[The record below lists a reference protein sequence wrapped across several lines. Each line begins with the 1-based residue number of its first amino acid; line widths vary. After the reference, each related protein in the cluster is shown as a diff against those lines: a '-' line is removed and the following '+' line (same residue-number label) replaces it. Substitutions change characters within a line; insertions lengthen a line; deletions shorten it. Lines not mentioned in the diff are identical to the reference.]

1 MMSVNSHPNVPYCW
15 SSSLFVEGRE
25 MSGEELNLIPT
36 KEMPLRLSIAVVVR
50 ERKEEER
57 EEDAEEAVQ
66 LN

>member
-1 MMSVNSHPNVPYCW
+1 MPYCW
-15 SSSLFVEGRE
+15 RVSLLVEGRE
-25 MSGEELNLIPT
+25 MSGEVLNLIPT
-36 KEMPLRLSIAVVVR
+36 MEMPLRLSIAVVVR